1 MGNGNPEHQSKRDR
15 VRARAEARLQAERR
29 AQQRR
34 TLGIALGGVALVAVV
49 VVFVVVL
56 MGGND
61 DGGGGGPSASGEV
74 TVEGGPRETPLDPG
88 DVVPAFTAPELSG
101 GTVDWGDYAGKPTV
115 LSIWAPWCPH
125 CQVELPI
132 VDRVMRDYAGVGWV
146 TVVTSIGAQPGPTP
160 EEYMLENELD
170 FPVAVDD
177 ETETLAAAFGIQG
190 FPTLYF
196 VNSDGTVALE
206 LEGEVDEATLRS
218 SIESLT

>member
-1 MGNGNPEHQSKRDR
+1 MGNGNPEQQSKRDR
-15 VRARAEARLQAERR
+15 VRARAEAKRQAERR

-34 TLGIALGGVALVAVV
+34 TLGIVLGGVALIAVV

-56 MGGND
+56 MNDGGE
-61 DGGGGGPSASGEV
+61 GGGGPSVSGEV
-74 TVEGGPRETPLDPG
+74 TVEGGPRDAPLEPG
-88 DVVPAFTAPELSG
+88 DAVPPFTAPELSG
-101 GTVDWGDYAGKPTV
+101 GSVDWADYTGEPVV
-115 LSIWAPWCPH
+115 LSVWAPWCPH

-146 TVVTSIGAQPGPTP
+146 TIVTSIGAQPGPTP
-160 EEYMLENELD
+160 EEYMLENQLD

-196 VNSDGTVALE
+196 INSDGTVALE